1 MSKIKK
7 QNKLFEM
14 AQPNK
19 KLMAVAIALSA
30 MSAIFG
36 LIIPLV
42 IQKVIDG
49 TGSRPTFAMGVVAV
63 AVFLLEIAVSALSYY
78 LLTWIGLKMVKGL
91 RERMVKK
98 TTAFELSYF
107 QIEKPGE
114 LVSRTIND
122 TNLIK
127 EFVGEKIPQLIS
139 GVVTLVF
146 TVIILFYM
154 DWKMS
159 VLIVVSMPLC
169 ALFMLPLGKKLFAI
183 SKKTQDKIAGFT
195 ADFTQVLSAAELVK
209 ASNGE
214 AAMVKQMEDEIES
227 LFAYGKE
234 EGKVNSILQP
244 LMMFVVMGM
253 IMFIVAYGGYRVSQG
268 TLLPGKFI
276 AFMIYIFQIIGPVVS
291 FSTIFSG
298 YQKVKGATNRIQELD
313 QVVTEDLMKGETVDV
328 EGKDIEFNN
337 VTFAYN
343 DEKTILKNVSFKAK
357 QNQTIAFVGPSG
369 SGKSTTFNLI
379 ERFYRPTTGEVL
391 IGGENVENYSLQSWR
406 EQIGYVPQA
415 STLLSGTIRDNLTFG
430 LNREVT
436 TEELDDVMRQ
446 ACGSEIVNRLPKGY
460 DSEVGER
467 GSLLSGGE
475 RQRVAIA
482 RAFLRQPK
490 ILLLDE
496 ATASLDS
503 RSEKV
508 VQQALENLMENRTT
522 FVIAHRLSTV
532 VGADKILFIEQGEVT
547 GEGTHQE
554 LLAHHELYR
563 EFCSQQLAD

>member
-1 MSKIKK
+1 MSKIKQK
-7 QNKLFEM
+7 NKLFEM

-19 KLMAVAIALSA
+19 KLMAVAIFLSA
-30 MSAIFG
+30 TSAIFG
-36 LIIPLV
+36 LIIPLI

-49 TGSRPTFAMGVVAV
+49 SGSTPSIGMGLIALG
-63 AVFLLEIAVSALSYY
+63 VFLLEIAISALSYY

-139 GVVTLVF
+139 GIVTLVF

-154 DWKMS
+154 DWQMS
-159 VLIVVSMPLC
+159 ILIVISMPLC
-169 ALFMLPLGKKLFAI
+169 TLFMLPLGKKLFNI

-195 ADFTQVLSAAELVK
+195 ADFTQVLSSAELVK

-214 AAMVKQMEDEIES
+214 AEMVRQMEDEIES
-227 LFAYGKE
+227 LFTYGKE

-244 LMMFVVMGM
+244 LMMFVVMGL

-298 YQKVKGATNRIQELD
+298 YQKVKGATERIQELD
-313 QVVTEDLMKGETVDV
+313 KVVTEDLTKGRQVVIDGQDIQFVD
-328 EGKDIEFNN
+328 
-337 VTFAYN
+337 VTFAYSQ
-343 DEKTILKNVSFKAK
+343 EKTILKNVSFIAK
-357 QNQTIAFVGPSG
+357 QNQTVAFVGPSG

-379 ERFYRPTTGEVL
+379 ERFYRPSSGQILV
-391 IGGENVENYSLQSWR
+391 GGEDLEEFSLQSWR

-430 LNREVT
+430 LVREVT
-436 TEELDDVMRQ
+436 DEELDVVMSQ
-446 ACGSEIVNRLPKGY
+446 ACGSEIIKRLPKGY

-475 RQRVAIA
+475 RQRLAIA

-490 ILLLDE
+490 LLLLDE

-532 VGADKILFIEQGEVT
+532 VNADKILFIEQGEVT
-547 GEGTHQE
+547 GEGTHHE
-554 LLAHHELYR
+554 LLASHDLYK
-563 EFCSQQLAD
+563 EFCNQQLAE

>member
-1 MSKIKK
+1 MEKTK
-7 QNKLFEM
+7 QKNKLFEM

-19 KLMAVAIALSA
+19 KLMGVAILLSG

-49 TGSRPTFAMGVVAV
+49 SGSRPSFAMGATAV
-63 AVFLLEIAVSALSYY
+63 AMFLLEIAVSALSYY
-78 LLTWIGLKMVKGL
+78 MLTWIGLKMVKGL

-214 AAMVKQMEDEIES
+214 ATMVKQMEDEIDS
-227 LFAYGKE
+227 LFEYGKE

-244 LMMFVVMGM
+244 LMMFVVMGL

-298 YQKVKGATNRIQELD
+298 YQKVKGATERIQELD
-313 QVVTEDLMKGETVDV
+313 QVVTEDLEKGKTVEV
-328 EGKDIEFNN
+328 EGKDIAFNN

-343 DEKTILKNVSFKAK
+343 AEKTILKNISFKAK

-379 ERFYRPTTGEVL
+379 ERFYRPTSGEIL
-391 IGGENVENYSLQSWR
+391 IGGDDVENYSLQSWR

-436 TEELDDVMRQ
+436 DKELDDVMKQ

-532 VGADKILFIEQGEVT
+532 VDADKILFIEQGEVT

-554 LLAHHELYR
+554 LLQTHDLYR
-563 EFCSQQLAD
+563 EFCSQQLTD